1 MFSAEKHFLERSEGT
16 SSFYVKDYTSVDTN
30 ITRHLAE
37 EFGAAY
43 GSWDI
48 LLLHYL
54 GLDHIGMVVES
65 QASQLLTYL
74 GHSLGGRDPEI
85 HVKLREM
92 DNTIEGIVKNIVSA
106 ISPFFG
112 TNYLLVYFLDKKSQG
127 QRRARAFRSAR

>member
-1 MFSAEKHFLERSEGT
+1 MLFFSVLFYGDDTWLSMFSAEKHFLERSEGT

-48 LLLHYL
+48 LLLHYH

-65 QASQLLTYL
+65 QTSQFV
-74 GHSLGGRDPEI
+74 DI
-85 HVKLREM
+85 
-92 DNTIEGIVKNIVSA
+92 
-106 ISPFFG
+106 F
-112 TNYLLVYFLDKKSQG
+112 
-127 QRRARAFRSAR
+127 RAFAWWSRFRNSCEAAQNGQDN